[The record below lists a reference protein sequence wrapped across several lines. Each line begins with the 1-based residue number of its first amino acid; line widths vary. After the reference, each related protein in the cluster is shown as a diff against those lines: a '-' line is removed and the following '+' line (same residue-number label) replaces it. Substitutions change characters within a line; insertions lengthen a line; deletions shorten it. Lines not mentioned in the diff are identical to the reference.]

1 MFSSCQKTVS
11 TKTGFYFPSK
21 FHRIF
26 FCRIIQRVK
35 VKRKTLSVE
44 FNLLNKYFF
53 EAFFCWTTLQKK
65 NRWNLPGKWSYFH
78 FSGNFLTKSGSNP
91 GFEQAE
97 TSALPY
103 LVYLPW
109 RMKNRSDS
117 GWFTWLHSDEQ
128 LLILGYIIFHRVFLS
143 GSPLEFFFTANRK
156 F

>member
-1 MFSSCQKTVS
+1 MCFPAVKKQLARKLDFIFRANF
-11 TKTGFYFPSK
+11 TGFF
-21 FHRIF
+21 
-26 FCRIIQRVK
+26 
-35 VKRKTLSVE
+35 SVGLFSVSRWNE
-44 FNLLNKYFF
+44 KHFQLNLI
-53 EAFFCWTTLQKK
+53 CWTNIFLKRFFAEQPYRKK

-78 FSGNFLTKSGSNP
+78 FSGNFLTKSGSNQ

-143 GSPLEFFFTANRK
+143 GSPSEFFYGK
-156 F
+156 